1 MYQDKYREWESVEVQ
16 LRNKVQ
22 ELESELVLV
31 KKEPDQQD
39 GSLMSRVY
47 DLESQ
52 LTSSDASVND
62 VKSRHDIIAKERDEL
77 RKELQVLNTKLTS
90 TCDTLRVRESE
101 KDEFQRAFEVERN
114 KVSRLQNQLD
124 NAASTK
130 NRLKVS
136 CLVFVVPLSHS
147 LCLCLCLSLSLSVCV
162 CVYLCLSVCVNC
174 WKLGIKL
181 EIRYS

>member
-101 KDEFQRAFEVERN
+101 KDEFQRAFEAEKN

-147 LCLCLCLSLSLSVCV
+147 LSLSVSLSVSLCLCLCLSLSV
-162 CVYLCLSVCVNC
+162 CLSVSIVGS
-174 WKLGIKL
+174 WG
-181 EIRYS
+181 